1 MPKKNVSNVELENIR
16 TNKAKKIAKVVNK
29 AHGVTPKERMT
40 NRTVNIAMLEPIHL
54 QKQQKL

>member
-40 NRTVNIAMLEPIHL
+40 NRTVNFAMPEPIHPPKVL
-54 QKQQKL
+54 KL